1 MNLIATEPNPLEYL
15 CPRSEEVV
23 DVAASPL
30 TGVAPD
36 TAQFELAVGG
46 MTCAACAARVQAKLN
61 KVDGVTASVNLSTE
75 RAHITAPA
83 HVPASALIAVVEAT
97 GYTAELA
104 SRAEADAALTA
115 DEAAVRRLRR
125 RLILALVFFV
135 PLTDLSIVLS
145 LFPWARFPGWQWF
158 LVVLAAPV
166 AIWAAWPFHQAAL
179 RQARHLSSS
188 MDTLVSLGILAACGW
203 SVYAMFVLD
212 RSRTGVGGLQSLL
225 HASGGGIYLEVAASV
240 TTFLLAGRLYEARAR
255 RTAGQ
260 AMRELAAA
268 GAKDVCVLA
277 DDGTERR
284 IPADRLRVG
293 QRFVVRPGE
302 RIAADGEVTSGQSAV
317 DRSMM
322 TGESVPV
329 DAAAGDS
336 VTGGT
341 IALTGRL
348 VVRADKVGQDTQ
360 LAHLIAMV
368 EQAQAGKAGI
378 QRLADRICAVFVP
391 CVLACAAF
399 TLAGWLLAGSSASH
413 AVSAALAVLII
424 ACPCA
429 LGLATPAALV
439 VASGRGAQLGI
450 FIKGY
455 QALESSRTI
464 DTVVLDK
471 TGTVTTGQMTVT
483 AVQPVPGT
491 SRADLL
497 RYAGSVEQASEHAVA
512 AAVTALAVAEAA
524 SLTSADGFMALP
536 GLGARGVV
544 DGHEVV
550 VGRSALFADLGT
562 SVPADLPGWCRA
574 QEQAGCTAVLV
585 SWDDTIR
592 GALAVT
598 DTVKPSAA
606 AAVAGLRGLG
616 LRPVLLTGDNAA
628 TAQAVAVAAGIEEVI
643 SEALPAA
650 KAEVITDL
658 QRGGRSVAMV
668 GDGVNDGPA
677 LAAAQLGLALGSGTD
692 VAICAADMILL
703 RDDLAVVPDA
713 VRLARA
719 TFRTIRR
726 NLAWAFCYNVL
737 AIPLAALGFLNP
749 IVAAATMTLSSVFVV
764 WNSLRLRRFSASP
777 ASSAPIPQPTDAQ
790 PQPVAG

>member
-1 MNLIATEPNPLEYL
+1 MSAIAAPEVTE
-15 CPRSEEVV
+15 V
-23 DVAASPL
+23 
-30 TGVAPD
+30 
-36 TAQFELAVGG
+36 ELAIGG

-75 RAHITAPA
+75 RAHVTAPA
-83 HVPASALIAVVEAT
+83 HLPASDLIAVVEGA
-97 GYTAELA
+97 GYSADLVGADLA
-104 SRAEADAALTA
+104 SRVSSDAEMTA

-125 RLILALVFFV
+125 RLILALVFFI
-135 PLTDLSIVLS
+135 PLTDLSMVLS
-145 LFPWARFPGWQWF
+145 LFPWTRFPGWQWF

-166 AIWAAWPFHQAAL
+166 ATWAAWPFHQAAL

-212 RSRTGVGGLQSLL
+212 RSRTGASGLQALW

-268 GAKDVCVLA
+268 GAKDVCVLG
-277 DDGTERR
+277 DDDAERR
-284 IPADRLRVG
+284 IPADLLRVG

-329 DAAAGDS
+329 DAAAGDR

-348 VVRADKVGQDTQ
+348 IVRADKVGKDTQ
-360 LAHLIAMV
+360 LAHLVALV

-391 CVLACAAF
+391 VVLACAAL
-399 TLAGWLLAGSSASH
+399 TLTGWLLAGSPAGH

-455 QALESSRTI
+455 QALESSRAI

-491 SRADLL
+491 SRGDLL

-524 SLTSADGFMALP
+524 SLTSAEGFMALP

-550 VGRSALFADLGT
+550 VGRSRLFADRGT
-562 SVPADLPGWCRA
+562 EIPADLAEWCRA
-574 QEQAGCTAVLV
+574 QEQAGGTAVLV
-585 SWDDTIR
+585 SWDDVVH

-606 AAVAGLRGLG
+606 QAVAELRGLG

-628 TAQAVAVAAGIEEVI
+628 TAQAVAAAAGIEEVI

-650 KAEVITDL
+650 KAQVITDL
-658 QRGGRSVAMV
+658 QTAGRSVAMV

-692 VAICAADMILL
+692 VAICAADLILL
-703 RDDLAVVPDA
+703 RDDLEVVPDA
-713 VRLARA
+713 IKLARA

-749 IVAAATMTLSSVFVV
+749 ILAAAAMTLSSVFVV
-764 WNSLRLRRFSASP
+764 WNSLRLRRFAR
-777 ASSAPIPQPTDAQ
+777 
-790 PQPVAG
+790 

>member
-1 MNLIATEPNPLEYL
+1 MVAT
-15 CPRSEEVV
+15 
-23 DVAASPL
+23 
-30 TGVAPD
+30 APG
-36 TAQFELAVGG
+36 TTELELAISG

-61 KVDGVTASVNLSTE
+61 KVDGVTASVNLATE
-75 RAHITAPA
+75 RAHVTAPA
-83 HVPASALIAVVEAT
+83 HLSASDLVAVVESA
-97 GYTAELA
+97 GYSAGLVPAA
-104 SRAEADAALTA
+104 SADAGVTA

-125 RLILALVFFV
+125 RLTVALVFFV

-166 AIWAAWPFHQAAL
+166 ATWAAWPFHQAAL

-212 RSRTGVGGLQSLL
+212 RSRAGLGGLQSLI

-260 AMRELAAA
+260 AMRDLAAA
-268 GAKDVCVLA
+268 GAKDVCVLG
-277 DDGTERR
+277 DDGAERR
-284 IPADRLRVG
+284 IPADLLQAG

-348 VVRADKVGQDTQ
+348 VIRADKVGKDTQ

-368 EQAQAGKAGI
+368 EQAQAQKAGI

-391 CVLACAAF
+391 CVLACAVL
-399 TLAGWLLAGSSASH
+399 TLAGWLLAGSPAGH

-455 QALESSRTI
+455 QALESSRAI
-464 DTVVLDK
+464 GTVVLDK
-471 TGTVTTGQMTVT
+471 TGTVTTGQMMVT
-483 AVQPVPGT
+483 AVQPVPGV

-512 AAVTALAVAEAA
+512 AAITALARTEPA
-524 SLTSADGFMALP
+524 SLTSADGFLALP

-544 DGHEVV
+544 DGREVV
-550 VGRSALFADLGT
+550 VGRSRLFT
-562 SVPADLPGWCRA
+562 EIPADLADWCRA

-585 SWDDTIR
+585 SWDDVVR
-592 GALAVT
+592 GGLAVT

-628 TAQAVAVAAGIEEVI
+628 TAQAVAAAAGIGEVI

-650 KAEVITDL
+650 KARVITEL
-658 QRGGRSVAMV
+658 QAAGRSVAMV

-713 VRLARA
+713 IRLARA
-719 TFRTIRR
+719 TFTTIRR

-749 IVAAATMTLSSVFVV
+749 ILAAATMTLSSVFVV

-777 ASSAPIPQPTDAQ
+777 AADAR
-790 PQPVAG
+790 

>member
-1 MNLIATEPNPLEYL
+1 
-15 CPRSEEVV
+15 
-23 DVAASPL
+23 VAQVAVASPL
-30 TGVAPD
+30 TSAALDV
-36 TAQFELAVGG
+36 TEFEFVVGG

-61 KVDGVTASVNLSTE
+61 KIDGVTATVNLATE
-75 RAHITAPA
+75 RAHVTAP
-83 HVPASALIAVVEAT
+83 PRLSATELVKVVEAA
-97 GYTAELA
+97 GYTAALA
-104 SRAEADAALTA
+104 APADASFAA
-115 DEAAVRRLRR
+115 DGATVRRLRR

-145 LFPWARFPGWQWF
+145 IFPWARFPGWQWF
-158 LVVLAAPV
+158 LVALAAPV
-166 AIWAAWPFHQAAL
+166 ATWAAWPFHQAAL

-188 MDTLVSLGILAACGW
+188 MDTLVSMGIIAACGW
-203 SVYAMFVLD
+203 SVYAMFFLD
-212 RSRTGVGGLQSLL
+212 RGRTGLSGLQSIL

-255 RTAGQ
+255 RGAGQ
-260 AMRELAAA
+260 AMRDLAAA
-268 GAKDVCVLA
+268 SAKDVCVLSDEGDGDGDKS
-277 DDGTERR
+277 DDGDGDGDKNNGAERR
-284 IPADRLRVG
+284 IPAAQLRAG

-302 RIAADGEVTSGQSAV
+302 RIAADGEVVSGQSAV

-329 DAAAGDS
+329 DAAAGDA

-348 VVRADKVGQDTQ
+348 VVRADKVGADTQ
-360 LAHLIAMV
+360 LAHLIRMV

-391 CVLACAAF
+391 AVLACAAA
-399 TLAGWLLAGSSASH
+399 TLAGWLLAGSPVAH
-413 AVSAALAVLII
+413 AFSAALAVLII

-455 QALESSRTI
+455 QALESSRAI

-471 TGTVTTGQMTVT
+471 TGTVTTGQMNVT
-483 AVQPVPGT
+483 SVRPDNGV
-491 SRADLL
+491 SRTDLL
-497 RYAGSVEQASEHAVA
+497 WYAGSVEQASEHAVA
-512 AAVTALAVAEAA
+512 AAVTALATAQAPPLA
-524 SLTSADGFMALP
+524 TADDFAALP

-544 DGHEVV
+544 AGHEVI
-550 VGRSALFADLGT
+550 VGRAALFADRSQSDRGLPI
-562 SVPADLPGWCRA
+562 PAALASWCAA
-574 QEQAGCTAVLV
+574 QEQAGCTTVLV
-585 SWDDTIR
+585 SWDDVIR

-598 DTVKPSAA
+598 DTVKPSAPG
-606 AAVAGLRGLG
+606 AVTALRALG

-628 TAQAVAVAAGIEEVI
+628 TAGAVAAAAGIDDVI
-643 SEALPAA
+643 SGALPAT
-650 KAEVITDL
+650 KAQLITDL
-658 QRGGRSVAMV
+658 QAAGRSSAMV
-668 GDGVNDGPA
+668 GDGVNDAPA

-703 RDDLAVVPDA
+703 RDDLDVVPDA
-713 VRLARA
+713 IKLARA
-719 TFRTIRR
+719 TFKTIRR
-726 NLAWAFCYNVL
+726 NLAWAFCYNIL

-749 IVAAATMTLSSVFVV
+749 ILAAAAMTLSSVFVV
-764 WNSLRLRRFSASP
+764 WNSLRLRRFTASR
-777 ASSAPIPQPTDAQ
+777 
-790 PQPVAG
+790 G

>member
-1 MNLIATEPNPLEYL
+1 MLATAPGATE
-15 CPRSEEVV
+15 V
-23 DVAASPL
+23 
-30 TGVAPD
+30 
-36 TAQFELAVGG
+36 ELAIGG

-61 KVDGVTASVNLSTE
+61 KVDGVTATVNLATE

-83 HVPASALIAVVEAT
+83 RVSASDLVAVVEAA
-97 GYTAELA
+97 GYSAGLVPPA
-104 SRAEADAALTA
+104 SADAGVTA
-115 DEAAVRRLRR
+115 DEITVRRLRR

-145 LFPWARFPGWQWF
+145 IFPWTRFPGWPWL
-158 LVVLAAPV
+158 LVTLALPV
-166 AIWAAWPFHQAAL
+166 TTWAAWPFHQAAL
-179 RQARHLSSS
+179 RQARHLSCS
-188 MDTLVSLGILAACGW
+188 MDTLVSLGILAASGW

-212 RSRTGVGGLQSLL
+212 RGRTGAYGRQLL
-225 HASGGGIYLEVAASV
+225 WHGQAGGIYLEVAASV

-255 RTAGQ
+255 RTAGL
-260 AMRELAAA
+260 AMRALAEAS
-268 GAKDVCVLA
+268 AKDVCVLA
-277 DDGTERR
+277 ADGSETR
-284 IPADRLRVG
+284 IPANQLRAG

-302 RIAADGEVTSGQSAV
+302 RIAADGEVLSGQSAV
-317 DRSMM
+317 DTSMM

-348 VVRADKVGQDTQ
+348 VVRADKVGKDTQ
-360 LAHLIAMV
+360 LAHLVAMV

-391 CVLACAAF
+391 TVLACAAF
-399 TLAGWLLAGSSASH
+399 TLAGWLLAGSPASH

-455 QALESSRTI
+455 QALESSRAI

-491 SRADLL
+491 SRTDLL

-512 AAVTALAVAEAA
+512 ATITALARTEPLA
-524 SLTSADGFMALP
+524 LTSADGFAALA

-544 DGHEVV
+544 DGHEVI
-550 VGRSALFADLGT
+550 VGRSRLFADRGIE
-562 SVPADLPGWCRA
+562 VPADLASWCRA
-574 QEQAGCTAVLV
+574 QEEAGCTAVLV
-585 SWDDTIR
+585 SWDDAVR

-598 DTVKPSAA
+598 DTVKPSAPG
-606 AAVAGLRGLG
+606 AVARLRGLG
-616 LRPVLLTGDNAA
+616 LRPVLLTGDNPA
-628 TAQAVAVAAGIEEVI
+628 TAQAVAAAAGIDEVI

-650 KAEVITDL
+650 KARVITDL
-658 QRGGRSVAMV
+658 QAAGRSAAMV

-703 RDDLAVVPDA
+703 RDDLEVVPDA
-713 VRLARA
+713 IKLARA
-719 TFRTIRR
+719 TYTTIRR

-749 IVAAATMTLSSVFVV
+749 ILAAATMTLSSVFVV
-764 WNSLRLRRFSASP
+764 WNSLRLRRFSGS
-777 ASSAPIPQPTDAQ
+777 
-790 PQPVAG
+790 GR